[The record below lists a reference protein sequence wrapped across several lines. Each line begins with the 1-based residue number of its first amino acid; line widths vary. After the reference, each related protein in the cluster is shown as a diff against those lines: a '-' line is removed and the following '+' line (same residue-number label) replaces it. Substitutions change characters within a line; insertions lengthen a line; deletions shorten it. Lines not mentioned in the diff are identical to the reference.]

1 MKCNV
6 SLWAVLGLLA
16 GGCAQHQVS
25 QGGAQDFEPLPL
37 QDTASSDS
45 DPLSH
50 LSKRN
55 LGKPIPPASGEV
67 TPADD
72 DSSQPSPDLIRRPK
86 RYEAMPL

>member
-1 MKCNV
+1 MKLNV
-6 SLWAVLGLLA
+6 GLWAVLGLLA

-37 QDTASSDS
+37 HDTASSDT

-50 LSKRN
+50 LPKRN
-55 LGKPIPPASGEV
+55 LGKPIPPAVREA

-72 DSSQPSPDLIRRPK
+72 DSNQPSPDLIRRPK
-86 RYEAMPL
+86 RYEATPI